1 MVKYEDK
8 VVVTLDIN
16 GEVHKAAVRPSD
28 VLLDVLRQL
37 SVLQRQNLGAKT
49 ATAEP
54 AQL

>member
-28 VLLDVLRQL
+28 VLLDVLRQK
-37 SVLQRQNLGAKT
+37 LGLTAAK
-49 ATAEP
+49 P
-54 AQL
+54 GCKNGDCGLHG